1 MASRGYGCGCG
12 YGYGCGLLRLR
23 RKWWVSSKKMR
34 EINKKRERKKYS
46 ERIKII
52 IFK

>member
-1 MASRGYGCGCG
+1 MASRGCG
-12 YGYGCGLLRLR
+12 YDCGLLGLR
-23 RKWWVSSKKMR
+23 RRWWVSSEKERDTDK
-34 EINKKRERKKYS
+34 NRERKKYS